1 VRFGQEY
8 KGGYRI
14 RSGDGGGFILSF
26 SCQDVIIAL
35 SCYIR
40 LASLRLRSGQAW
52 VSGIAEIGGRWCQMA
67 DKSQLGKLLSKGKF
81 AEIESVFRKHF
92 QLGLET
98 TDIDGKEI
106 KKMCSGDCHPFF
118 CQVVRG
124 SSKGMRRCHKER
136 RQSLKNA
143 IETGQSYI
151 SICHAGIVLVC
162 VPVMDKDK
170 ALGGMFF
177 GKCLWEPATEIIVED
192 VRQRLRDVRIDR
204 KKLTAAIHQ
213 LPVIR
218 GRKIHKAAEFLFD
231 LLYEVGGFD
240 PRVIR
245 WRRQRSEQQSQ
256 IGEFIQER
264 KKLGADW
271 QYPLESEQEL
281 LGKVKIGDRTG
292 AKEILNSILG
302 TILFHNPGD
311 LGVLKARL
319 LELLS
324 ILSRSAVE
332 GGVNIDVMLEKNLAY
347 VNKVMEIDS
356 QEDLCAWI
364 STALNEFIELVYSS
378 QDAKKVTQIR
388 PAINYIDANY
398 DKPISL
404 AEVAKASYLSV
415 SRLAHLF
422 KEQMGITIIDYLTG
436 VRIERAKQLLL
447 STEQNCTEI
456 CFQVG
461 YNNQSYFTRTF
472 KEQVGMT
479 PRQFRVRNLRRE
491 KIAAPL

>member
-1 VRFGQEY
+1 MGKKKQSGRF
-8 KGGYRI
+8 
-14 RSGDGGGFILSF
+14 
-26 SCQDVIIAL
+26 
-35 SCYIR
+35 
-40 LASLRLRSGQAW
+40 LAG
-52 VSGIAEIGGRWCQMA
+52 E
-67 DKSQLGKLLSKGKF
+67 KF
-81 AEIESVFRKHF
+81 ERIESVFRKHF

-98 TDIDGKEI
+98 RNVGGKEI
-106 KKMCSGDCHPFF
+106 RTMCSGDCEPQF
-118 CQVVRG
+118 CQIVRSG
-124 SSKGMRRCHKER
+124 SVGRRRCNKER
-136 RQSLKNA
+136 RRSLKIA

-177 GKCLWEPATEIIVED
+177 GKCLWEPVTAILVED
-192 VRQRLRDVRIDR
+192 IRKRLKGICRDR
-204 KKLTAAIHQ
+204 KKLAAAMRK
-213 LPVIR
+213 LPIIP

-240 PRVIR
+240 SRVIR

-264 KKLGADW
+264 KKLGTEW
-271 QYPLESEQEL
+271 RYPLESEREL

-302 TILFHNPGD
+302 TILFLNPGE
-311 LGVLKARL
+311 LGILKARL

-324 ILSRSAVE
+324 ILSRAAVE
-332 GGVNIDVMLEKNLAY
+332 GGVGIDVMLEKNLAY
-347 VNKVMEIDS
+347 VNKVMQIDE
-356 QEDLCAWI
+356 QGDLCAWI
-364 STALNEFIELVYSS
+364 STALNDFIELVYSS
-378 QDAKKVTQIR
+378 QDGRKVTQIS
-388 PAINYIDANY
+388 PAINYVDANY
-398 DKPISL
+398 DKPITL
-404 AEVAKASYLSV
+404 AEIARASHLSV
-415 SRLAHLF
+415 SRLAHIF

-447 STEQNCTEI
+447 ATDQNCTEI

-472 KEQVGMT
+472 KELVGMT
-479 PRQFRVRNLRRE
+479 PLQFRAKNRRRE
-491 KIAAPL
+491 KISAPL